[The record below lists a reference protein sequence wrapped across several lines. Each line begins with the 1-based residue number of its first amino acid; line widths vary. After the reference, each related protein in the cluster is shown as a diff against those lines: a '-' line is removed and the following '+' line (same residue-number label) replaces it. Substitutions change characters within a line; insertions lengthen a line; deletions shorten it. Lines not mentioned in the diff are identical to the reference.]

1 MVLLKLNLVI
11 YIKSKMSNIQEK
23 IQEELQ
29 HAREVCGA
37 SGSSSSD
44 CAVAWDTVEELQAEA
59 SHQKQEKGKNSL
71 EVFCDDNPDAAEC
84 RIYED

>member
-1 MVLLKLNLVI
+1 MTNTK
-11 YIKSKMSNIQEK
+11 IQDK

-29 HAREVCGA
+29 SARDACEVNGTN
-37 SGSSSSD
+37 SPE

-59 SHQKQEKGKNSL
+59 SHQKQQKSKNSL
-71 EVFCDDNPDAAEC
+71 EMFCDDNPDAAEC

>member
-1 MVLLKLNLVI
+1 VVLLKLNLAI
-11 YIKSKMSNIQEK
+11 YMKSKMSNIQEK

-29 HAREVCGA
+29 HAREVCGSSGA
-37 SGSSSSD
+37 SSTD

-84 RIYED
+84 RMYED

>member
-1 MVLLKLNLVI
+1 
-11 YIKSKMSNIQEK
+11 MSNIQEK
-23 IQEELQ
+23 IQEELK
-29 HAREVCGA
+29 HAREICGD
-37 SGSSSSD
+37 SGAGSTD

-71 EVFCDDNPDAAEC
+71 QQFCDDNPDAAEC